1 MHKTLIELGIG
12 TYTHIATVRV
22 TCIYALAMVLKFI
35 VVFFFL
41 QATPDTPIIKALN
54 IFHESRVSALPIVD
68 ETGKGRHNYEI
79 IW

>member
-1 MHKTLIELGIG
+1 MYIC
-12 TYTHIATVRV
+12 
-22 TCIYALAMVLKFI
+22 TCNGVEILLCY
-35 VVFFFL
+35 FFFL